1 MWRTTNLNRI
11 SFIFSLTLIS
21 LLGCRQIEALHLT
34 DISVPRVADV
44 RDTVTLSCTYNMG
57 KHKLNSVKWYKDG
70 SEFFRYA
77 PMMSPKIMT
86 FPVVGVT
93 LPKDQPFDCSKTTCS
108 VILDQLEPRTSG
120 SYRCEISGDAPEFK
134 LISETGNMTIAALP
148 RHDPI
153 ITGINQRYE
162 DGDFLLGNCTSDMSS
177 PPAMLSWYIN
187 DEKAPPEYLQPL
199 HETTIESDGFQ
210 LRFRS
215 LELRFHIDKARHENV
230 RNTMRL
236 KCLARVE
243 QIPTATRESSIAVY
257 IASPD
262 DLTNQKL
269 INYWTNSNSGHR
281 KFTAML
287 FVTLTTLVCLML
299 ATR

>member
-1 MWRTTNLNRI
+1 MK
-11 SFIFSLTLIS
+11 TL
-21 LLGCRQIEALHLT
+21 
-34 DISVPRVADV
+34 
-44 RDTVTLSCTYNMG
+44 
-57 KHKLNSVKWYKDG
+57 
-70 SEFFRYA
+70 
-77 PMMSPKIMT
+77 
-86 FPVVGVT
+86 
-93 LPKDQPFDCSKTTCS
+93 
-108 VILDQLEPRTSG
+108 
-120 SYRCEISGDAPEFK
+120 
-134 LISETGNMTIAALP
+134 AALP

-287 FVTLTTLVCLML
+287 FVTLTTLI
-299 ATR
+299 